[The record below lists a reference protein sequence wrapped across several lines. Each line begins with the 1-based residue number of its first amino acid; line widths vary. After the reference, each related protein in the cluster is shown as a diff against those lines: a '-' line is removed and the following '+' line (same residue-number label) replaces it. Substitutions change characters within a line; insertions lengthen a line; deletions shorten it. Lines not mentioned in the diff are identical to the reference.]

1 MILAC
6 SPMREAIAESALES
20 FESAS
25 PDDLELPLHGGAQ
38 H

>member
-20 FESAS
+20 FRKCLA
-25 PDDLELPLHGGAQ
+25 DDLELPLHGGAQ